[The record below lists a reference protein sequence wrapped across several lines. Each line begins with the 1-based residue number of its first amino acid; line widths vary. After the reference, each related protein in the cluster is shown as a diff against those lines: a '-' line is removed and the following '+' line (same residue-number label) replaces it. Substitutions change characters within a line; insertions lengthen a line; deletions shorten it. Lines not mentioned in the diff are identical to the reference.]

1 MTNLINDWYLYIC
14 ILCVVVAVV
23 ATCERFTKLPKEE
36 QIENIKHWLVWLCI
50 EAERELQTGTGQAKL
65 KRVYSV
71 VCTTFTWVVKLI
83 TFEEFSKYT
92 DDALLEAK
100 TMIVN
105 SPKLAEWIYGDNF
118 KEQVAKI
125 KEQIFNANK

>member
-1 MTNLINDWYLYIC
+1 MNWLIDNFYLI
-14 ILCVVVAVV
+14 VAMVAVV
-23 ATCERFTKLPKEE
+23 ITVAVFCERFTKLPKEE

-50 EAERELQTGTGQAKL
+50 EAEKELQTGTGQAKL